1 MGCVVG
7 IKCLVALQSHD
18 NRFIVA
24 EENGQAIVKTEK
36 RQNSEIFE
44 VIFNTLDKLQ
54 FKGYHKKYLGAEPDG
69 TVNAKQNTNHARVTW
84 TAVYKG
90 KEGFAFMSYN
100 GKYLGTEANGALNA
114 KQSNAGLREL
124 FNVIKVKGKKAL
136 HLD

>member
-7 IKCLVALQSHD
+7 IKCLVALQLHD

-36 RQNSEIFE
+36 HQNSEIFE
-44 VIFNTLDKLQ
+44 VNFITLDKLQ

-69 TVNAKQNTNHARVTW
+69 TVNAKQSTNHARVTW
-84 TAVYKG
+84 TAVFKG

-100 GKYLGTEANGALNA
+100 GKYLGTETNGALNA

-124 FNVIKVKGKKAL
+124 FKIIKVKGKKV
-136 HLD
+136 